1 MIKRSSD
8 RLTLSPSR
16 KDGNFRTSIFKN
28 ESTCADAV
36 ICFFSLNGIWYH
48 RTWLSTQFRF
58 VYFIEW
64 SLAPPQLTLDPMN
77 HRKAN
82 PSFTMSRILSY
93 FSTDFPPEFHIFL
106 GAISSHTWSHHSE
119 KCMVYWFSFSFQDK
133 NNIDPHSIWSI
144 NITFA

>member
-8 RLTLSPSR
+8 KLTLYLSR

-48 RTWLSTQFRF
+48 RTWLCTQFRF

-64 SLAPPQLTLDPMN
+64 SLAPPQFTLDPMN

-93 FSTDFPPEFHIFL
+93 FSTDFPPQNFTFFFEQFQVTREAITVKSVWCIDLAFHFRIKTIL
-106 GAISSHTWSHHSE
+106 IRIL
-119 KCMVYWFSFSFQDK
+119 Y
-133 NNIDPHSIWSI
+133 DPLI
-144 NITFA
+144 